1 MESVFPTVP
10 VLCLRITNFWNFRNK
25 PTNGKIEKVELE
37 TLQVG
42 EEGDWETCSKNG
54 SNVISYT
61 VEYSYVPQTL
71 LIENDA
77 KWKGEKLTEIYKHL
91 EFNLQELIS

>member
-10 VLCLRITNFWNFRNK
+10 VLCNRLTKSWKFRNK
-25 PTNGKIEKVELE
+25 PTNGKIEKVELG
-37 TLQVG
+37 TLQIG

-54 SNVISYT
+54 SNVISYS

-77 KWKGEKLTEIYKHL
+77 NCKMKRRKTHW
-91 EFNLQELIS
+91 NLQASRI